1 MNTSPLGFMPPKQ
14 ELIETIE
21 NCGNKPLQDA
31 YIALR
36 YASCFGFTLSY
47 KKFGFI
53 YYLAIRYLLRYDPN
67 SVISSIDSII
77 VLKDQGIITTNS
89 CLKLL
94 ELLEGTINTHYMS
107 TEFLKARKN
116 DASISPLMSIFAQ
129 MLTFFKNKK
138 DKDLEK
144 IASRLPEISAE
155 NRHSFLKSIL
165 SDDAHD
171 FIKDKGIVYPNVA
184 NFEELDLKEPSF
196 RILENIDEFKS

>member
-1 MNTSPLGFMPPKQ
+1 MNTIPLGFIPPKQ
-14 ELIETIE
+14 ELIERIE
-21 NCGNKPLQDA
+21 NGGNKPLQDA

-53 YYLAIRYLLRYDPN
+53 YYLAIRYLLRYDPS
-67 SVISSIDSII
+67 SVVSSIDSIV

>member
-1 MNTSPLGFMPPKQ
+1 MNTIPLGFMPPKQ

-21 NCGNKPLQDA
+21 NCGNKPLQDV

-36 YASCFGFTLSY
+36 YASCFGFTLIY

-53 YYLAIRYLLRYDPN
+53 YYLAIRYLLRYDPS
-67 SVISSIDSII
+67 SVVSSIDSIV

-171 FIKDKGIVYPNVA
+171 FIKDKRIVYPNVA

>member
-1 MNTSPLGFMPPKQ
+1 MNTIPLGFIPPKQ

-21 NCGNKPLQDA
+21 NGGNKPLQDA

-53 YYLAIRYLLRYDPN
+53 YYLAIRYLLRYNPS
-67 SVISSIDSII
+67 SVVSSIDSI
-77 VLKDQGIITTNS
+77 VALKDQGIITTNS

-94 ELLEGTINTHYMS
+94 EMLEGTINTHYMS

-171 FIKDKGIVYPNVA
+171 FTKDKGIVYPNVA

>member
-1 MNTSPLGFMPPKQ
+1 MNTIPLGFMPPKQ
-14 ELIETIE
+14 ELIEMIK
-21 NCGNKPLQDA
+21 NSGNKPLQDA

-53 YYLAIRYLLRYDPN
+53 YYLAVRYLLRYDPN
-67 SVISSIDSII
+67 SVVNSIDSIVI
-77 VLKDQGIITTNS
+77 LKNQDIITTGS

-94 ELLEGTINTHYMS
+94 KLLDGTINTHYMS

-144 IASRLPEISAE
+144 IAIRLPEISAE
-155 NRHSFLKSIL
+155 NRYIFLKSIL
-165 SDDAHD
+165 SNDTHD
-171 FIKDKGIVYPNVA
+171 FIKQKGIIHPNVA

-196 RILENIDEFKS
+196 KILENIDEFKS

>member
-1 MNTSPLGFMPPKQ
+1 MPPKQ

-53 YYLAIRYLLRYDPN
+53 YYLAVRYLLRYDPN
-67 SVISSIDSII
+67 SVINSIDSIV

-94 ELLEGTINTHYMS
+94 EMLEGTINTHYMS

-116 DASISPLMSIFAQ
+116 DVSISPLMSIFAQ

>member
-1 MNTSPLGFMPPKQ
+1 MNTIPLGFMPPKQ
-14 ELIETIE
+14 DLIEMIE
-21 NCGNKPLQDA
+21 NSGNKPLQDA

-67 SVISSIDSII
+67 SVISSIDSIV
-77 VLKDQGIITTNS
+77 VLKDQGIITTGS

-94 ELLEGTINTHYMS
+94 KLFEGTINTHYMS

-116 DASISPLMSIFAQ
+116 DASISPLMSVFAQ

-138 DKDLEK
+138 DKDLQN
-144 IASRLPEISAE
+144 IAGRLPEFNTE
-155 NRHSFLKSIL
+155 NRHNSLKSIL
-165 SDDAHD
+165 SDEAHD
-171 FIKDKGIVYPNVA
+171 FIKDKGIIYPNVA

-196 RILENIDEFKS
+196 RILEKYDEFKS

>member
-1 MNTSPLGFMPPKQ
+1 MPPKQ

>member
-1 MNTSPLGFMPPKQ
+1 MNTIPLGFMPPKQ

-21 NCGNKPLQDA
+21 NGGNKPLQDA

-53 YYLAIRYLLRYDPN
+53 YYLAIRYLLRYDPK
-67 SVISSIDSII
+67 SIVSSIDSIV

-94 ELLEGTINTHYMS
+94 EMLEGTINTHYMS

-116 DASISPLMSIFAQ
+116 DASISSLMSIFAQ

-138 DKDLEK
+138 DKDLQK
-144 IASRLPEISAE
+144 IASRLPEFNAE
-155 NRHSFLKSIL
+155 NRHSFLKFIL
-165 SDDAHD
+165 SDETHD
-171 FIKDKGIVYPNVA
+171 FIKEKGIIYPNVA
-184 NFEELDLKEPSF
+184 NFEELNLKEPSF

>member
-1 MNTSPLGFMPPKQ
+1 MNTIPLGFIPPKQ

-21 NCGNKPLQDA
+21 NGGNKPLQDA

-53 YYLAIRYLLRYDPN
+53 YYLAIRYLLRYDPS
-67 SVISSIDSII
+67 SVVSSIDSIV
-77 VLKDQGIITTNS
+77 VLKDRGIITTNS

-94 ELLEGTINTHYMS
+94 EMLEGTINTHYMS

-116 DASISPLMSIFAQ
+116 DVSISSLMSIFAQ

-138 DKDLEK
+138 DKDLQK
-144 IASRLPEISAE
+144 IASRLPEFNVE

-196 RILENIDEFKS
+196 RILEKYDEFRS

>member
-1 MNTSPLGFMPPKQ
+1 MNTIPLGFMPPKQ

-77 VLKDQGIITTNS
+77 VLKDQGIIMTNS

>member
-1 MNTSPLGFMPPKQ
+1 MNTIPLGFMPPNQ
-14 ELIETIE
+14 DLIETIE
-21 NCGNKPLQDA
+21 NSGDKPLQDA
-31 YIALR
+31 YMALR

-67 SVISSIDSII
+67 SVISSIDSIV

-94 ELLEGTINTHYMS
+94 EMLEGTINTHYMS
-107 TEFLKARKN
+107 TEFLKVRKN

-138 DKDLEK
+138 DKDLQK
-144 IASRLPEISAE
+144 IASRLPEFNAE

-171 FIKDKGIVYPNVA
+171 FIKDKGIIYPNVA
-184 NFEELDLKEPSF
+184 NFNELGIKEPSF
-196 RILENIDEFKS
+196 RVLEKYDEFRS

>member
-1 MNTSPLGFMPPKQ
+1 MNTIPLGFMPPKQ

-47 KKFGFI
+47 KKFGFV

-67 SVISSIDSII
+67 SVINSVDII
-77 VLKDQGIITTNS
+77 VVLKDQGVITTNS

-94 ELLEGTINTHYMS
+94 EILEGTINTHYMS

-116 DASISPLMSIFAQ
+116 DASISPLMSIFTQ

-138 DKDLEK
+138 DQDLQK
-144 IASRLPEISAE
+144 IASRLPEFNAE
-155 NRHSFLKSIL
+155 NRHIFLKSIL
-165 SDDAHD
+165 SDDTHD
-171 FIKDKGIVYPNVA
+171 FIKDKGIIYPNVA
-184 NFEELDLKEPSF
+184 NFEELGLKEPSF
-196 RILENIDEFKS
+196 RILENIDEFRS

>member
-1 MNTSPLGFMPPKQ
+1 MNTIPLGFMPPKQ

>member
-1 MNTSPLGFMPPKQ
+1 MNTIPLGFMPPKQ

-31 YIALR
+31 NIALR

-171 FIKDKGIVYPNVA
+171 FIKDKGIVYPNIA

>member
-1 MNTSPLGFMPPKQ
+1 MNTIPLGFMPPKQ
-14 ELIETIE
+14 DLIEMIE
-21 NCGNKPLQDA
+21 NSGNKPLQDA
-31 YIALR
+31 YVALR

-67 SVISSIDSII
+67 SVVGSIDSI
-77 VLKDQGIITTNS
+77 VALKDQGIITTNS

-94 ELLEGTINTHYMS
+94 EILKGTFDTHYMS

-138 DKDLEK
+138 DKDLQK
-144 IASRLPEISAE
+144 IAGRLTEFNAE
-155 NRHSFLKSIL
+155 NRHNFLKSIL
-165 SDDAHD
+165 SDEAHD
-171 FIKDKGIVYPNVA
+171 FIKEKGIIHPNVA
-184 NFEELDLKEPSF
+184 NFNELGIKEPSF
-196 RILENIDEFKS
+196 RVLEKYDEFKS

>member
-1 MNTSPLGFMPPKQ
+1 MNTIPLGFMPPKQ

-53 YYLAIRYLLRYDPN
+53 YYLAVRYLLRYDPN
-67 SVISSIDSII
+67 SVINSIDSIV

-94 ELLEGTINTHYMS
+94 EMLEGTINTHYMS

-116 DASISPLMSIFAQ
+116 DVSISPLMSIFAQ

>member
-1 MNTSPLGFMPPKQ
+1 MNTIPLGFMPPKQ

-67 SVISSIDSII
+67 SVINSIDSIV

-94 ELLEGTINTHYMS
+94 EMLEGTINTHYMS

-116 DASISPLMSIFAQ
+116 DVSISPLMSIFAQ

-144 IASRLPEISAE
+144 IASRLLEISAE

>member
-1 MNTSPLGFMPPKQ
+1 MNTIPLGFIPPKQ
-14 ELIETIE
+14 ELIERIE
-21 NCGNKPLQDA
+21 NGGNKPLQDT

-53 YYLAIRYLLRYDPN
+53 YYLAIRYLLRYDPS
-67 SVISSIDSII
+67 SVVSSIDSIV